1 MPEGPECHAAAA
13 FLRRQCV
20 GHRLTAMIIL
30 HGRYMKKDP
39 KGWDMLRCRL
49 RQQGGPSVDAVRVH
63 GKMIYLVLSGG
74 LCIVTT
80 LGLTGK
86 WQTRCAKHTGICIV
100 MDKGRLWF
108 KDQLHYGTLSIITE
122 EECEKRVAR
131 LGPDCTLGTESV
143 DVGYWLAACEK
154 HQEKQVS
161 VLLMNQNVIAG
172 IGNYLKNEVLHAAGV
187 HPCTVVGTLS
197 PEQQTMLLHHALAVT
212 HLWWRYKMRL
222 SSKRP
227 RMHVYRRK
235 KAPNGDDIRK
245 VKASDGRTSHTTL
258 PPPRSPR
265 QEPDATAFPS
275 CQQECIR

>member
-13 FLRRQCV
+13 FLRRHSV
-20 GHRLTAMIIL
+20 GRRIQALIIV
-30 HGRYMKKDP
+30 HGRYAKKDP
-39 KGWDMLRCRL
+39 KGWDLL
-49 RQQGGPSVDAVRVH
+49 GDSLSATGALTVEAVCVH

-74 LCIVTT
+74 LRIVTT

-100 MDKGRLWF
+100 MDRGRLWF
-108 KDQLHYGTLSIITE
+108 KDQLHYGTMSIATDA
-122 EECEKRVAR
+122 ECEKRVAR

-222 SSKRP
+222 TSKRP

-235 KAPNGDDIRK
+235 KAPNGESVHK
-245 VKASDGRTSHTTL
+245 VKASDGRTSHTVL
-258 PPPRSPR
+258 PSPRSPL
-265 QEPDATAFPS
+265 QASNANAFLS
-275 CQQECIR
+275 CQQECTE